1 MDVNKYA
8 ISVVIL
14 LLSVSATTYFIPD
27 ANMTVWFI
35 GLITG
40 QIQVAYRFL
49 SDPDI
54 QLKPKQGEHDD

>member
-1 MDVNKYA
+1 MNLDKFV
-8 ISVVIL
+8 ISVGIL
-14 LLSVSATTYFIPD
+14 LVSVSATTYFIPD